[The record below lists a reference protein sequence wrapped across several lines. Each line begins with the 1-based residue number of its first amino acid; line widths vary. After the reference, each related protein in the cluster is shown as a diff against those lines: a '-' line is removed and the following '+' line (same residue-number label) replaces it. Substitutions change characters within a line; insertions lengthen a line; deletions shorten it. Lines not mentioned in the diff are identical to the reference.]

1 MITDIVQRLNTNH
14 KVQCSKDKK
23 DKSYLLHNSYECCK
37 FAGNNSLINMS
48 EPIDILEDRLL
59 RDEPG
64 LLEVL
69 LVDHTTQKNI
79 FWATDSY
86 VDEGEGY
93 GWYDSIMVSAITG
106 EHGSLIMPRAMKT
119 RDEQQRRSRQMAEV
133 FTPAWLVKKMN
144 DTIDD
149 EWNHAQNGRKDEMEA
164 WQRYVLTTVLEITCG
179 EAPFL
184 TSRYDTVTAEAIPI
198 DQRIGLLDRKLKR
211 VNEEASDEE
220 WTRWALLAL
229 SHVYGYEWQ
238 GDNLLLAREALLA
251 TFVEYHEQRF
261 GCRPTKD
268 IIRKAAE
275 IIAWNVW
282 QMDGLK
288 AVVPASCHDEK
299 RVEAGLF
306 ETIETTTPC
315 QGCAKDDV
323 LQHNGQQC
331 KLRRWLPSTT
341 ETPDYF
347 ECKYTDF
354 IIKKYKTHHKTK
366 WLMRF
371 DFVIGN
377 PPYQDETVG
386 GNTSFAP
393 QIYHVFL
400 DASYKV
406 SDRVELIHPARFLF
420 DAGSTPKDWN
430 RKMLQDKSFKVL
442 EFYPNVAS
450 VFPGIELTGGV
461 VISYHD
467 TTKDFGAIGVF
478 AAYEELNSI
487 LRKVNNSL
495 EFKSM
500 EDIVVTR
507 TIYRLTDKLHE
518 DFPEAKGQLSKG
530 HAYDMSSNIFDVLP
544 QVFYREKPCDNN
556 EYIRMLGRKEGKR
569 EYMFIRRDYV
579 NTSRICNVDKY
590 KVVISK
596 ADGAAGTIGKPIPA
610 RVIGK
615 SLVECPEEGTT
626 ESFISIGAF
635 DTEEEALSCQ
645 QYITTKFA
653 RTLISILK
661 VTQEINPSKFKYVPL
676 QDFTSSSDIDW
687 SQSIHSIDLQLYDK
701 YGLTEDER
709 NFIETH
715 VKEMD

>member
-1 MITDIVQRLNTNH
+1 
-14 KVQCSKDKK
+14 
-23 DKSYLLHNSYECCK
+23 
-37 FAGNNSLINMS
+37 MS
-48 EPIDILEDRLL
+48 EPIDILEDQLL

-64 LLEVL
+64 LLEML

-86 VDEGEGY
+86 VAEGEGY
-93 GWYDSIMVSAITG
+93 GWHDSITVSAITG
-106 EHGSLIMPRAMKT
+106 EHGHVIMPRAMKT

-144 DTIDD
+144 DAVDD
-149 EWNHAQNGRKDEMEA
+149 EWNHVQNGRKDDMEE

-184 TSRYDTVTAEAIPI
+184 TSRYDTVTAETIPI
-198 DQRIGLLDRKLKR
+198 DHRIGLLDRKLKR
-211 VNEEASDEE
+211 VNEKAADEE

-229 SHVYGYEWQ
+229 GHVYGYEWQ

-261 GCRPTKD
+261 GCRPAKD
-268 IIRKAAE
+268 IVRKAAE
-275 IIAWNVW
+275 IITWNVW

-315 QGCAKDDV
+315 QGCAKEDV
-323 LQHNGQQC
+323 LQHNGLQS

-354 IIKKYKTHHKTK
+354 IIKKYKTHHKIK

-377 PPYQDETVG
+377 PPYNELTEGTSDKTLYDKFMDET
-386 GNTSFAP
+386 
-393 QIYHVFL
+393 
-400 DASYKV
+400 YKV
-406 SDRVELIHPARFLF
+406 SSKVLLITPGRFLF
-420 DAGSTPKDWN
+420 NAGKTSKVWN
-430 RKMLQDKSFKVL
+430 EKMLADRHLKVL
-442 EFYPNVAS
+442 EYYQKSS
-450 VFPGIELTGGV
+450 VVFANTDIKGGV
-461 VISYHD
+461 VITYHD
-467 TTKDFGAIGVF
+467 LTQDFGAIGVF
-478 AAYEELNSI
+478 TNYPELNSI
-487 LRKVNNSL
+487 YQKVASKISEKSL
-495 EFKSM
+495 ANIFYVQNKFKLDTLYADYPQYKEIIGS
-500 EDIVVTR
+500 EGR
-507 TIYRLTDKLHE
+507 ERRLTASILYQLDLFRTKSESIDDICIVGLINNKRVRRFINIKYIDIEKTNLHNWKVLV
-518 DFPEAKGQLSKG
+518 PKSNGSGTLGEALSTPIVCEPKIG
-530 HAYDMSSNIFDVLP
+530 YTQSF
-544 QVFYREKPCDNN
+544 
-556 EYIRMLGRKEGKR
+556 LG
-569 EYMFIRRDYV
+569 
-579 NTSRICNVDKY
+579 
-590 KVVISK
+590 
-596 ADGAAGTIGKPIPA
+596 
-610 RVIGK
+610 
-615 SLVECPEEGTT
+615 
-626 ESFISIGAF
+626 IGAF
-635 DTEEEALSCQ
+635 DTEEEANAV
-645 QYITTKFA
+645 YKYVVGKFA
-653 RTLISILK
+653 RTMLGVLK
-661 VTQEINPSKFKYVPL
+661 ITQDNPPEKWKYVPL

-701 YGLTEDER
+701 YGLTEEER